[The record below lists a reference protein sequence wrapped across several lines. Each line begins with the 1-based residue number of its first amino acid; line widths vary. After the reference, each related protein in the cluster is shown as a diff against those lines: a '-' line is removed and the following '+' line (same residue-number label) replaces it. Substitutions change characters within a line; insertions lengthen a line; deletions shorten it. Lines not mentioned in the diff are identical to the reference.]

1 MTFEQAKYFCTIADE
16 KSINK
21 AARLLNVSQ
30 PRLSHSM
37 QTMEA
42 ELGFQIFYRS
52 SMGSS
57 LTPKGQELYQICRR
71 MLQDYGL
78 AQALS
83 SGSRLRSLHL
93 VAGSMQ
99 IFVKPSPN
107 LYPATRT
114 QRSWILRS
122 TKNLSPKFVILFFWG
137 STTWVSPW

>member
-16 KSINK
+16 RSINK

-78 AQALS
+78 AKALS

-93 VAGSMQ
+93 AAGSMQ
-99 IFVKPSPN
+99 IFVEAFAEFVSH
-107 LYPATRT
+107 YQDTE
-114 QRSWILRS
+114 ILDF
-122 TKNLSPKFVILFFWG
+122 TINQNPSPKFAILFFWG
-137 STTWVSPW
+137 STTWVSP

>member
-16 KSINK
+16 RSINK
-21 AARLLNVSQ
+21 AAKLLNVSQ

-37 QTMEA
+37 QAMEA

-78 AQALS
+78 AKALS
-83 SGSRLRSLHL
+83 SGSRVTS
-93 VAGSMQ
+93 S
-99 IFVKPSPN
+99 I
-107 LYPATRT
+107 YPGANM
-114 QRSWILRS
+114 IAPMGCARS
-122 TKNLSPKFVILFFWG
+122 TDMKAMLLGGWAVSMVSILYIMIWSFAGPMIFG
-137 STTWVSPW
+137 